1 MKRLFFLLPLFF
13 FSCQPTENMNTLQQL
28 ISENEKILGTPA
40 KNPDKFELQIIYT
53 QIDRD
58 EKNNPSFT
66 THHFNVD
73 KNRYFY
79 PASTVKMPTAF
90 LALEKINRLK
100 KDGLDKYTELHIDS
114 IRPPQTTLHAD
125 STSENGKASM
135 AHFAKKVFL
144 VSDNDAHNRMYEFLG
159 QEYLNEEL
167 KKKGFS
173 NTKIIHRIGSSGF
186 PFDEEANRY
195 TNPFTFIG
203 IIDTT
208 HVYHQPEAYAE
219 NVQEM
224 PPMELLEKGKGYM
237 SDGKLVNDPKDFS
250 KKNRFALGDM
260 EGILRSVI
268 FPEATSEH
276 QRFDFTEDDYQ
287 FLYKVMSM
295 RPRESKF
302 PKYTSH
308 EYDSYVKFFIYG
320 DKKEPIPDHIRIFNK
335 VGWAYG
341 YLSDVS
347 YIVDLEKNVEFFLA
361 ATISVNDNQIYN
373 DDKYEYESI
382 GLPFLANLG
391 KVIYDYEVQRERKYQ
406 PDLSRFKLN
415 YVTASFDPQ

>member
-1 MKRLFFLLPLFF
+1 MKRLLFILSIFF

-28 ISENEKILGTPA
+28 ISENKNTLGTPA
-40 KNPDKFELQIIYT
+40 KNPEKFELQIIYT

-58 EKNNPSFT
+58 EKNIPHFT

-100 KDGLDKYTELHIDS
+100 KDGLDKYTALHIDS
-114 IRPPQTTLHAD
+114 IRPPQTRLDAD
-125 STSENGKASM
+125 STAENGKASI
-135 AHFAKKVFL
+135 AHFVKKIFL

-159 QEYLNEEL
+159 QAYLNDEL

-173 NTKIIHRIGSSGF
+173 NTKIIHRIGPSGF
-186 PFDEEANRY
+186 PFDEEGNRY

-208 HVYHQPEAYAE
+208 HVYHQPEGYAN

-224 PPMELLEKGKGYM
+224 PPMELLKKGKGYM
-237 SDGKLVNDPKDFS
+237 SDGKLINEPKDFS
-250 KKNRFALGDM
+250 RKNRFGLADM
-260 EGILRSVI
+260 EGILRNVI
-268 FPEATSEH
+268 FPEATPEH
-276 QRFDFTEDDYQ
+276 QRFDLTEDDYQ
-287 FLYKVMSM
+287 YLYKVMSM

-302 PKYTSH
+302 PKYTSE

-347 YIVDLEKNVEFFLA
+347 YIIDLEKNVEFFLT

-391 KVIYDYEVQRERKYQ
+391 KVIYDYEVTRERKHQ
-406 PDLSRFKLN
+406 ADLSKFKIN
-415 YVTASFDPQ
+415 YVADGL